1 LPNRPWIAAKVFADE
16 AERAFLESVTHPEV
30 SRLRQAA
37 VSDPN
42 QRYIVEIPLLFEKN
56 LTAEFKAVVC
66 VACSDAVRLQRLQG
80 RGVEVG
86 EAKRRIASQMPL
98 DEKVKKSDYVLW
110 NDGEASFLES
120 QVQKLISQLG

>member
-1 LPNRPWIAAKVFADE
+1 M
-16 AERAFLESVTHPEV
+16 
-30 SRLRQAA
+30 
-37 VSDPN
+37 
-42 QRYIVEIPLLFEKN
+42 
-56 LTAEFKAVVC
+56 
-66 VACSDAVRLQRLQG
+66 ACSDAVRLQRLQG